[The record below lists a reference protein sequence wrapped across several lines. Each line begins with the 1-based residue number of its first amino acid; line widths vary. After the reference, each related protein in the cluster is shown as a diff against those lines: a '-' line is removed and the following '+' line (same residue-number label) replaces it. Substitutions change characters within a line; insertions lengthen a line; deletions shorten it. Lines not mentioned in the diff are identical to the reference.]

1 MGITNKTK
9 RLKQYTFFISIKVF
23 ILLKIRLLIFKIKV
37 YVHKVNAGTC
47 EILHKEI
54 KIEYFFYM
62 SIAMKIPVHGIF
74 NYKIFFLFYSFFV
87 MDLLG
92 VIPKYSLYLWRKFL
106 RFFNPIIS
114 GITWTEYFP
123 LSNNSRAFSIRIR

>member
-1 MGITNKTK
+1 
-9 RLKQYTFFISIKVF
+9 
-23 ILLKIRLLIFKIKV
+23 
-37 YVHKVNAGTC
+37 
-47 EILHKEI
+47 
-54 KIEYFFYM
+54 M

-114 GITWTEYFP
+114 GITWTEYFHSP
-123 LSNNSRAFSIRIR
+123 ITHVLFPYEYDK

>member
-1 MGITNKTK
+1 
-9 RLKQYTFFISIKVF
+9 
-23 ILLKIRLLIFKIKV
+23 
-37 YVHKVNAGTC
+37 
-47 EILHKEI
+47 
-54 KIEYFFYM
+54 M

-106 RFFNPIIS
+106 RFFNPIIQ
-114 GITWTEYFP
+114 E
-123 LSNNSRAFSIRIR
+123 